1 MDNEKQIR
9 DLVTRSKNVF
19 LRDAIPEL
27 SEKRQYVLEEE
38 FAKTKKNRSIF
49 VWVSLAALV
58 IFFGLTTVILTTSIQ
73 KSAENIQVR
82 LEDFED
88 VNLQDVLDR
97 AKRLEN
103 AIRDIQMALTRLKEE
118 RDTALNS
125 IRQDA
130 SRKKELIG
138 NQRISE
144 AEKRRRIR
152 DVDNEAAK
160 AEELVSLEY
169 DEKISELEVELAS
182 LQAEMEQYDARRLA
196 QAREQEQILNNQKQL
211 FQMEQDKLVNDYEDR
226 LTQLHSSYQN
236 DLAQAK
242 EYQENL
248 VRIIEERHREEMQD
262 LVLKYNPIFSE
273 GPVSEILA
281 KTVPAR
287 ESASLELL
295 LPSETLARE
304 RVLSPEEYQNILSYI
319 ERLSV
324 ILSELGKIPYENSVP
339 PSLKHLENSA
349 IEVLMGFNKLLE
361 KTSSV
366 LDQRSRTV
374 RALETQ
380 ISQYQFAL
388 DHMVR
393 ENRENGYVIDARN
406 PKDILYYLHDL
417 HLVKE
422 GDSGIVFRLDN
433 ELIGK
438 VVFVREGGRFKA
450 SLSELADQRKPMQP
464 FDKILLEVRQETE

>member
-1 MDNEKQIR
+1 MTGVQ
-9 DLVTRSKNVF
+9 TC
-19 LRDAIPEL
+19 
-27 SEKRQYVLEEE
+27 
-38 FAKTKKNRSIF
+38 
-49 VWVSLAALV
+49 ALP
-58 IFFGLTTVILTTSIQ
+58 I
-73 KSAENIQVR
+73 
-82 LEDFED
+82 
-88 VNLQDVLDR
+88 
-97 AKRLEN
+97 
-103 AIRDIQMALTRLKEE
+103 
-118 RDTALNS
+118 
-125 IRQDA
+125 
-130 SRKKELIG
+130 
-138 NQRISE
+138 
-144 AEKRRRIR
+144 
-152 DVDNEAAK
+152 
-160 AEELVSLEY
+160 Y
-169 DEKISELEVELAS
+169 
-182 LQAEMEQYDARRLA
+182 
-196 QAREQEQILNNQKQL
+196 
-211 FQMEQDKLVNDYEDR
+211 
-226 LTQLHSSYQN
+226 
-236 DLAQAK
+236 
-242 EYQENL
+242 
-248 VRIIEERHREEMQD
+248 

-438 VVFVREGGRFKA
+438 VVFVREGGRLKA